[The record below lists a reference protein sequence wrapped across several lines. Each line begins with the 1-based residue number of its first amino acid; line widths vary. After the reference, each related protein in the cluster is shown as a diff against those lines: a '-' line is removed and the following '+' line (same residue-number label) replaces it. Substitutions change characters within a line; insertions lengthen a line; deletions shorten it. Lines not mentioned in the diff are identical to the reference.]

1 MLKSEKSCEGNN
13 MIGWWRTFIYKQM
26 MITPTLRSAIF
37 LAVVWINNS
46 KDHSKVTLKD
56 TYVHGYIQWF
66 SCKHIIQNPFRYF
79 SPVSLC
85 NRQSYWG
92 LLICWHYLGNLLNF
106 YLWWYEYGKKST
118 FHLTGFSWNLRSIR
132 NTNRANETKSLN
144 KFRRKECSL
153 SFLKL
158 NAPTRQ
164 FSYKWCRVRC
174 TTEADYDWWSRF
186 PRKSSSQRKTDEH
199 LHAHEGYGKRGKLPF
214 RRLMSYLLEHMRNIY
229 SILRAIS
236 IGKAFTNN
244 AAYIPF
250 IGEFAK

>member
-1 MLKSEKSCEGNN
+1 MYMDTSNGSPANTL
-13 MIGWWRTFIYKQM
+13 YK
-26 MITPTLRSAIF
+26 ILSAIS
-37 LAVVWINNS
+37 LLWAYVIGNPIEDCWYVDIILETYWI
-46 KDHSKVTLKD
+46 
-56 TYVHGYIQWF
+56 F
-66 SCKHIIQNPFRYF
+66 
-79 SPVSLC
+79 
-85 NRQSYWG
+85 
-92 LLICWHYLGNLLNF
+92 ICDGTST
-106 YLWWYEYGKKST
+106 EKKST

-199 LHAHEGYGKRGKLPF
+199 VHAHEGYGKRGKLPF